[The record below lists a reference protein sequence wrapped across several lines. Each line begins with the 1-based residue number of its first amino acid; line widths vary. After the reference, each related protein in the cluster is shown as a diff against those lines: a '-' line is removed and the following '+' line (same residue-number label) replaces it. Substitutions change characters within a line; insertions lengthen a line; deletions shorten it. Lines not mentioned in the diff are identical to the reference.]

1 LRYVEHIIG
10 YRFGE
15 FAPLHTISRCTAP
28 ILLVH
33 GALDPTVPVRDAQRL
48 HAQLPGRSTL
58 LVLPEAHHSDLEAI
72 HEGKPELLRFLLEGG
87 VIPAAPNV
95 RKGAVPGR

>member
-1 LRYVEHIIG
+1 MHR
-10 YRFGE
+10 
-15 FAPLHTISRCTAP
+15 
-28 ILLVH
+28 
-33 GALDPTVPVRDAQRL
+33 ALDPTVPVRDAQRL